1 MTTREALLK
10 AVLANPDDDLPRLVY
25 ADWLEEND
33 KQVAADYIRI
43 ACAGDAVTTLEYSRR
58 HWREVDDF
66 RDVVKYGMGYDY
78 SRGFVSGVHCS
89 LANWL
94 KHGPAVVR
102 EHPVAKVNFTT
113 DQHGE
118 IIAPTGDGNFVI
130 AALRDEEDAGQG
142 FVPFSLMNFLK
153 LFGGRH
159 SGEYYMIALFDT
171 RDEAESALS
180 SAAIQWAKSQPV

>member
-1 MTTREALLK
+1 MDTRQALLK
-10 AVLANPDDDLPRLVY
+10 AVLAAPDDDLPRLVY
-25 ADWLEEND
+25 ADWLEENGQ
-33 KQVAADYIRI
+33 QVAADYIRI

-102 EHPVAKVNFTT
+102 EHPVVKVVLTDREPAQGRT
-113 DQHGE
+113 DQWCWYFAGFGPQMPHHLTLDFGS
-118 IIAPTGDGNFVI
+118 
-130 AALRDEEDAGQG
+130 RDRYE
-142 FVPFSLMNFLK
+142 
-153 LFGGRH
+153 
-159 SGEYYMIALFDT
+159 LFDT
-171 RDEAESALS
+171 AEKANEWLS
-180 SAAIQWAKSQPV
+180 RRAIEWAKSQPV